1 MSPSELRELAQEVL
15 PLVHEAG
22 GIAHAYFCS
31 QELGIDTKADGS
43 PVTQADKE
51 TEERLRLRLA
61 ALGNSFGIIG
71 EEFGEE
77 GADREYVWVIDPIDG
92 TRAFTRGLPY
102 WALLLGLLHRDQP
115 VMGFLLAPALD
126 VLASGWKGGGTFV
139 NGLPVRV
146 STVESLGQSFVTIG
160 SLEVLERQPWGEARP
175 GSDERDVDLPILRR
189 FHILPGVAA
198 RPLRCRDRTGGESV
212 GPRRPQDPGRGGG
225 GQVHGLA
232 GPGHRGRRLCAGHQ
246 RPPPRRHPPM
256 DSRRVIAPRVAADRE
271 AMARWVPR

>member
-1 MSPSELRELAQEVL
+1 VSPNALRELAQQVL
-15 PLVHEAG
+15 PLVYEAG

-51 TEERLRLRLA
+51 TEERLRLRLS

-115 VMGFLLAPALD
+115 VMGFLLAPALG
-126 VLASGWKGGGTFV
+126 VLASGWKGGGTSV

-160 SLEVLERQPWGEARP
+160 SLEVLERQPWGNRVLGLMNATWTCRSYGDSTSYLELLRGRCDAVIEPEANLWDLAALKILVEEAGGRFTDLQGRDTAAG
-175 GSDERDVDLPILRR
+175 GSALATNGRLHGDILRWIR
-189 FHILPGVAA
+189 
-198 RPLRCRDRTGGESV
+198 GE
-212 GPRRPQDPGRGGG
+212 
-225 GQVHGLA
+225 
-232 GPGHRGRRLCAGHQ
+232 
-246 RPPPRRHPPM
+246 
-256 DSRRVIAPRVAADRE
+256 
-271 AMARWVPR
+271 